1 MFRLRKPVKLENKC
15 MKGNGQKIV
24 CQEMEPTITLMG
36 LSIEGSGKIISIAD
50 REPMNSQTA
59 PFTKDNGEHTL

>member
-1 MFRLRKPVKLENKC
+1 